1 MRIDLEDKSID
12 LRGYTEEQVRDIALL
27 CMSRECRDFNVSN
40 SGKKVNIFRVYDVKS
55 IEEAFSS
62 MGKTFGV
69 YDRVGEKL
77 DERYEV
83 EYGITVCDEMWSYC
97 GDDAFEVW
105 CKHVADIGIGNIV
118 RRVFVCSRDAY
129 CVRGWMVEDYEL
141 YQTIEKIKREVQT
154 IEYSGY
160 AYRVE
165 EILKYVPDSTIAS
178 FPSRADAAKEYVS
191 KYYNMG
197 GVHRLEANPEPCTEK
212 FFKKEEEETW

>member
-55 IEEAFSS
+55 IEKAFSS

-105 CKHVADIGIGNIV
+105 CKHVADIGIGNIM

-129 CVRGWMVEDYEL
+129 RVRGWVVEDYEL

-154 IEYSGY
+154 IEHSGY

-197 GVHRLEANPEPCTEK
+197 GVHRLEVNPEPCTEK

>member
-55 IEEAFSS
+55 IEKAFIS

-129 CVRGWMVEDYEL
+129 CVHGWMVEDYEL

-165 EILKYVPDSTIAS
+165 EILKYVPDSTIDS

-191 KYYNMG
+191 KYYNTG
-197 GVHRLEANPEPCTEK
+197 GVHRLEVNPEPCTEK
-212 FFKKEEEETW
+212 FFKKEEL